1 MIIEP
6 VPTTPRDPLRR
17 LRGLLGFLVPPALL
31 VGVIAVALAGG
42 PDDEASAD
50 PSLVLQPTGA
60 PEAVAVPTP
69 RPQVRGDEAAFPEQ
83 ILGLPV
89 LTPSEADATRVEGIP
104 GPPLMVAGYLSIRG
118 VREDC
123 VDRVVGPQGS
133 FCHRSAVLAEAPLS
147 PYGGNG
153 LWRGIGR
160 HLHPEFPPGVRWPIG
175 VTNTTPDRGG
185 PPFPVVILGR
195 FGDPRA
201 MPCAVDAFECT
212 EGFVA
217 ERIVWANGDSY
228 ARTTTV
234 DAAVDIDLSED
245 PWRERR
251 NAARANLTDITLIA
265 MSALLAPDTLARV
278 DPSAAD
284 ALAAGAV
291 GGAVAGPVWYVR
303 GMDLRPAQDGEPS
316 GVVRWVVVDDL
327 GGQVLASSEADQA
340 R

>member
-6 VPTTPRDPLRR
+6 VPTNPRDPFRR
-17 LRGLLGFLVPPALL
+17 LSRLLGFLVPPALL
-31 VGVIAVALAGG
+31 VAVIAVALAGG
-42 PDDEASAD
+42 TDDETAAD
-50 PSLVLQPTGA
+50 PSFATQPTRA
-60 PEAVAVPTP
+60 PEAMADPTP
-69 RPQVRGDEAAFPEQ
+69 RPQVRGDEAGFPEQ

-89 LTPSEADATRVEGIP
+89 LTPSEADATRVEGIM

-123 VDRVVGPQGS
+123 IDRVLGPQGS

-147 PYGGNG
+147 PYGGDG
-153 LWRGIGR
+153 MWRGIGR

-175 VTNTTPDRGG
+175 VTNTSPDRGG

-201 MPCAVDAFECT
+201 MPCAVEAFECT

-217 ERIVWANGDSY
+217 ERIVWADGDSY

-251 NAARANLTDITLIA
+251 NAARANLTNITLIGMA
-265 MSALLAPDTLARV
+265 ALLAPDTLARV
-278 DPSAAD
+278 DRTAAD
-284 ALAAGAV
+284 VLAAAT
-291 GGAVAGPVWYVR
+291 GGAVTGPVWYVR

-327 GGQVLASSEADQA
+327 DGRLLASSEADQA